1 MRKAKSKTSISAKRP
16 KPPTKPKNKDVRARE
31 YLTQSEI
38 NKLRKAA
45 RKHARHGHRNDTLI
59 LLMFRHALRVS
70 EAVALRWDQID
81 LEKGLLHV
89 NRIKNGLDS
98 THPLRGVELRSL
110 RQLKREYDGS
120 NATYVF
126 MSQKGAPLST
136 RTVHELI
143 AKAGENAGF
152 TFTIHPHM
160 LRHSTGF
167 YLANNGHD
175 TRAIQGYLGHAN
187 IMHTVKYTEL
197 APNRFKDFW
206 KD

>member
-1 MRKAKSKTSISAKRP
+1 MSKVKSKTSNSAKRP
-16 KPPTKPKNKDVRARE
+16 KPPTKPKNKDRRVRE
-31 YLTQSEI
+31 YLTQSEVE
-38 NKLRKAA
+38 KLRKAA
-45 RKHARHGHRNDTLI
+45 RKHARHGHRDDTLI
-59 LLMFRHALRVS
+59 LMMFRHALRVS

-81 LEKGLLHV
+81 LKKGLLHV

-98 THPLRGVELRSL
+98 THPLRGVELRAL
-110 RQLKREYDGS
+110 RQLKRDYDGD

-143 AKAGENAGF
+143 ARAGENAGF
-152 TFTIHPHM
+152 KFTIHPHM